1 MLYLLG
7 GAARAGK
14 STIARRFLSETGI
27 PYFCLDYLVMGF
39 ANGLPEHGVDPEDDE
54 RGGGRL
60 LWPVVK
66 PLATAL
72 VEDGIDYM
80 IEGAQLLPEHAWV
93 LTEELTDQ
101 VLTDQALTD
110 QVRSCFVGFA
120 EVDIGAK
127 LREIRRFRG
136 TPDDWLREFDDGKAR
151 EEIERLKGFSRHVK
165 LECSKYGLAYF
176 EASTD
181 VYTTAEAVVQY
192 LKG

>member
-27 PYFCLDYLVMGF
+27 PYFCLDYLMMGF
-39 ANGLPEHGVDPEDDE
+39 AVGLPEHGVDPEDDE
-54 RGGGRL
+54 GAVGRL

-80 IEGAQLLPEHAWV
+80 IEGAQLLPEHAW
-93 LTEELTDQ
+93 ELTGK
-101 VLTDQALTD
+101 LSD

-120 EVDIGAK
+120 EVDIEAK

-136 TPDDWLREFDDGKAR
+136 TSDDWLRDYDDGKVR
-151 EEIERLKGFSRHVK
+151 EEIQRLKGFSRHLK
-165 LECSKYGLAYF
+165 LGCGRYGLAYF

-181 VYTTAEAVVQY
+181 VNSTAEAVVQY